1 MISLNSPVRYGVLGY
16 AGIAYKQVIPAMLE
30 AKNARPYAIA
40 SRSADK
46 LAEAVSRFGFE
57 KTYQDYDALLNDP
70 DVDAVYIP
78 LPNGLHKEW
87 TIKAA
92 RAGKHVLC
100 EKPLALT
107 EADCLEMIAA
117 CRHSGV
123 KLMEAFMYRFT
134 PRTRQLQDLLAS
146 GEIGEVRYISSNW
159 RFLIKDNSNVRVNE
173 SLGGG
178 SLRDVGCYPVNL
190 IGMIMQDEPVS
201 LCARKVTFQGVDL
214 ALSAVLKYK
223 NGVLCTISSGF
234 NAQSPVVTEINGTQG
249 TILMRETYDQTDAPI
264 LLIKDGVT
272 TEIPVPA
279 CKRYVLEIEAFSAA
293 LLENREPPLSLEE
306 TVRNNRLIARIL
318 AAAE

>member
-1 MISLNSPVRYGVLGY
+1 MNSPVRFGVLGY
-16 AGIAYKQVIPAMLE
+16 AGIAYKHVLPAMLE
-30 AKNARPYAIA
+30 SSNAVPYAIA
-40 SRSADK
+40 SRSAEK

-57 KTYQDYDALLNDP
+57 KAYGDYDALLKDP

-100 EKPLALT
+100 EKPLALS
-107 EADCLEMIAA
+107 EDDCLDMVAA

-134 PRTRQLQDLLAS
+134 PRTRMLKELLAA
-146 GEIGEVRYISSNW
+146 GEIGEVRHISSNW
-159 RFLIKDNSNVRVNE
+159 RFVISDNANVRVNE

-178 SLRDVGCYPVNL
+178 SLRDVGCYPINL

-214 ALSAVLKYK
+214 ALSAVLKYA
-223 NGVLCTISSGF
+223 NGALCTVSSGF
-234 NAQSPVVTEINGTQG
+234 NAQSPVLTEINGTQG
-249 TILMRETYDQTDAPI
+249 TIIMRETYDQTDAPI

-279 CKRYVLEIEAFSAA
+279 CKRYMLEIEAFCAA

-306 TVRNNRLIARIL
+306 SVRNNRLIARIL